1 MGTCPV
7 HTVSSAG
14 DLLGLGSSSVLR
26 RAFMKG
32 GHDDV
37 VHVESTFQN
46 TRPMG
51 SALCPQDWTGTSTVY
66 RTGPLCVCTPRPYTL
81 TATRFV
87 EGSKAGCSSCGGSA
101 APAVGFWLTDA

>member
-46 TRPMG
+46 TRP
-51 SALCPQDWTGTSTVY
+51 LDL
-66 RTGPLCVCTPRPYTL
+66 LCVPRIGLGPPLYTELGLCVFVPHVHTP
-81 TATRFV
+81 
-87 EGSKAGCSSCGGSA
+87 
-101 APAVGFWLTDA
+101 